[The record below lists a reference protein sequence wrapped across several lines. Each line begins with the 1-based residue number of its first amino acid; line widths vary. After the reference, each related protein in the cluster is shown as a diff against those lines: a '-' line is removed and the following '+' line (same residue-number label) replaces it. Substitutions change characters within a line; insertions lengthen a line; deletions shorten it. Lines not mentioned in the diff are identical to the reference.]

1 MRAIIAI
8 RFRVLRALHPRGPTP
23 ASTRVSGRFFR
34 GAGHFLYHGAVTR
47 FSHPRRGASAS
58 AAPWAAPRR
67 PVARRSKGIYL
78 DTLLHFVNL
87 VLHIDK
93 FLGDFIH
100 LYGAWV
106 YAVLFLIVFC
116 ETGLVVLPFLPGDS
130 LLFIGGAF
138 AATHEMDV
146 GLLIVLL
153 LVAAVSGNTVNYLIG
168 RAIGPA
174 VFNTRIRGLER
185 FLDRAALQKTH
196 DFYTR
201 HGGKTIV
208 LARFIPVVRT
218 FAPFVA
224 GISQMSMRRFQF
236 FNVAGALMWVLLL
249 VLLGYFFGN
258 IPFIRQYLNVIVLVG
273 AAAAIVPVVIA
284 GVWRMVRGKRDVQ
297 RGAVPPPNGSHRR

>member
-1 MRAIIAI
+1 
-8 RFRVLRALHPRGPTP
+8 
-23 ASTRVSGRFFR
+23 
-34 GAGHFLYHGAVTR
+34 
-47 FSHPRRGASAS
+47 
-58 AAPWAAPRR
+58 
-67 PVARRSKGIYL
+67 L

-87 VLHIDK
+87 VLHIDT
-93 FLGDFIH
+93 FLGDFIRD
-100 LYGAWV
+100 YGTWV
-106 YAVLFLIVFC
+106 YVVLFLIVFC
-116 ETGLVVLPFLPGDS
+116 ETGLVIVPFLPGDS

-138 AATHEMDV
+138 AATGAMSLT
-146 GLLIVLL
+146 GLIVLL
-153 LVAAVSGNTVNYLIG
+153 LVAAVGGNTVNYLIG
-168 RAIGPA
+168 HAIGPA

-196 DFYTR
+196 DFYAR

-208 LARFIPVVRT
+208 IARFVPVVRT

-273 AAAAIVPVVIA
+273 AAAAIVPVMI
-284 GVWRMVRGKRDVQ
+284 GGLWRVMRGKRAVQ
-297 RGAVPPPNGSHRR
+297 SGEVRSPNGGPRP

>member
-1 MRAIIAI
+1 M
-8 RFRVLRALHPRGPTP
+8 
-23 ASTRVSGRFFR
+23 
-34 GAGHFLYHGAVTR
+34 
-47 FSHPRRGASAS
+47 
-58 AAPWAAPRR
+58 
-67 PVARRSKGIYL
+67 
-78 DTLLHFVNL
+78 DTLLQFVNL

-93 FLGDFIH
+93 FLGVFIQQ
-100 LYGAWV
+100 YGGWV

-138 AATHEMDV
+138 AATHEMNL

-153 LVAAVSGNTVNYLIG
+153 LVAAVLGNTVNFLIG
-168 RAIGPA
+168 RAIGPK
-174 VFNTRIRGLER
+174 VFNTHIPVLER

-196 DFYTR
+196 EFYER

-224 GISQMSMRRFQF
+224 GVSQMPMRRFQF
-236 FNVAGALMWVLLL
+236 FTITGALFWVLLL

-273 AAAAIVPVVIA
+273 IGAAIVPILIG
-284 GVWRMVRGKRDVQ
+284 GVWKMLRKDSRG
-297 RGAVPPPNGSHRR
+297 GAVRKPNGG

>member
-1 MRAIIAI
+1 MARSFACRPRAPFKKEI
-8 RFRVLRALHPRGPTP
+8 R
-23 ASTRVSGRFFR
+23 
-34 GAGHFLYHGAVTR
+34 
-47 FSHPRRGASAS
+47 
-58 AAPWAAPRR
+58 
-67 PVARRSKGIYL
+67 L
-78 DTLLHFVNL
+78 DTLLHFVDL
-87 VLHIDK
+87 VLHFDK
-93 FLGDFIH
+93 FLDKFIH
-100 LYGAWV
+100 LYGMWV

-116 ETGLVVLPFLPGDS
+116 ETGLVILPFLPGDS

-138 AATHEMDV
+138 AATHEMNV
-146 GLLIVLL
+146 GVLIVLL
-153 LVAAVSGNTVNYLIG
+153 VVAAVGGNTVNYLIG
-168 RAIGPA
+168 RALGPA

-208 LARFIPVVRT
+208 LARFVPVVRT

-273 AAAAIVPVVIA
+273 AAAAIMPVAI
-284 GVWRMVRGKRDVQ
+284 GGLWKMTRGKRDAR
-297 RGAVPPPNGSHRR
+297 RGAPPPPSSNGGRRPGP

>member
-1 MRAIIAI
+1 
-8 RFRVLRALHPRGPTP
+8 
-23 ASTRVSGRFFR
+23 
-34 GAGHFLYHGAVTR
+34 
-47 FSHPRRGASAS
+47 
-58 AAPWAAPRR
+58 
-67 PVARRSKGIYL
+67 L
-78 DTLLHFVNL
+78 DTLLQFVNL

-93 FLGDFIH
+93 FLGVFIQQ
-100 LYGAWV
+100 YGAWV

-138 AATHEMDV
+138 AATHEMNL
-146 GLLIVLL
+146 GALIVLL
-153 LVAAVSGNTVNYLIG
+153 LVAAVTGNTLNYLIG
-168 RAIGPA
+168 RKIGPA
-174 VFNTRIRGLER
+174 VFNTHIPVLER

-196 DFYTR
+196 DFYAR

-224 GISQMSMRRFQF
+224 GVSQMSMQRFQF
-236 FNVAGALMWVLLL
+236 FNIVGALLWVLLL

-273 AAAAIVPVVIA
+273 IGAAIVPVAIG
-284 GVWRMVRGKRDVQ
+284 GVWKMLRKSPRDEGVRR
-297 RGAVPPPNGSHRR
+297 PNGTR